1 MQMSEPHSRDRI
13 WRQTSRPLM
22 SGMTDIAQNY
32 VWAVAFRKFQRGG
45 SVKCRFGLMS
55 GMAQQHTHRVSRIL
69 AVIDDENS

>member
-1 MQMSEPHSRDRI
+1 
-13 WRQTSRPLM
+13 M